1 MVLFDERGFWMILCE
16 LLDDRKLVYVF
27 KYLNVLS
34 FYCLK
39 RLFIEK
45 FFKGIWFL
53 FFGWVWNLMKMG
65 FKVLVG
71 LNILWVVFMIYSW
84 GVRFDFFLCECFCIV
99 IEL

>member
-45 FFKGIWFL
+45 FFKGI
-53 FFGWVWNLMKMG
+53 
-65 FKVLVG
+65 
-71 LNILWVVFMIYSW
+71 
-84 GVRFDFFLCECFCIV
+84 
-99 IEL
+99 

>member
-45 FFKGIWFL
+45 FFKLGYLVFVFW
-53 FFGWVWNLMKMG
+53 
-65 FKVLVG
+65 VG
-71 LNILWVVFMIYSW
+71 LKFNENGF
-84 GVRFDFFLCECFCIV
+84 
-99 IEL
+99 

>member
-1 MVLFDERGFWMILCE
+1 MILCE

-45 FFKGIWFL
+45 FFKLGYLVFVFW
-53 FFGWVWNLMKMG
+53 
-65 FKVLVG
+65 VG
-71 LNILWVVFMIYSW
+71 LKFNENGF
-84 GVRFDFFLCECFCIV
+84 
-99 IEL
+99 